1 MIQYP
6 IPFIGICAYSGTG
19 KTTLLT
25 TLLPLLEQHGLRIG
39 VIKHAHHN
47 FEIDYKNKDSY
58 KIRQA
63 GARQMLIASD
73 NCMAK
78 ITTRD
83 RQPIGLEETLEQI
96 DHQDLDLVLV
106 EGFKHYHFPK
116 IELHRSSTNNPYI
129 YTQDSSVIAL
139 ACDIE
144 PQEKPRHMPIL
155 DLNDIPA
162 IGDFIIQ
169 YLQES
174 EQIKH
179 INYKNA

>member
-25 TLLPLLEQHGLRIG
+25 TLIPMLEKQGLRIG

-47 FEIDYKNKDSY
+47 FEIDHKDKDSY
-58 KIRQA
+58 KIRKA
-63 GARQMLIASD
+63 GAQQMLIASD
-73 NCMAK
+73 NCIAK
-78 ITTRD
+78 ITARKQ
-83 RQPIGLEETLEQI
+83 QPVSLEETLEQI
-96 DHQDLDLVLV
+96 DHKDLDLVLV

-116 IELHRSSTNNPYI
+116 IELHRSTTNNPYI

-139 ACDIE
+139 ACDQKPE
-144 PQEKPRHMPIL
+144 QNPRHIPIL
-155 DLNDIPA
+155 DLNNIEDISK
-162 IGDFIIQ
+162 FIIQ
-169 YLQES
+169 YLQGS

-179 INYKNA
+179 INYK

>member
-25 TLLPLLEQHGLRIG
+25 TLIPLLEQQGLRVG

-47 FEIDYKNKDSY
+47 FEIDHKNKDSY

-63 GARQMLIASD
+63 GAEQILIASD
-73 NCMAK
+73 NCIAK
-78 ITTRD
+78 ITP
-83 RQPIGLEETLEQI
+83 RQQQPVSLEETLEQM
-96 DHQDLDLVLV
+96 DHENLDLILV
-106 EGFKHYHFPK
+106 EGFKHFHFPK
-116 IELHRSSTNNPYI
+116 IELHRFATNNPFI

-139 ACDIE
+139 ACDRLPEQNPRNIPVLDINDV
-144 PQEKPRHMPIL
+144 PQV
-155 DLNDIPA
+155 
-162 IGDFIIQ
+162 GQFIIQ

-174 EQIKH
+174 RQIPH
-179 INYKNA
+179 INYH